1 MNECD
6 GRSPEAQLWK
16 HLYRSAVLETNMELV
31 PRRVVEAR
39 NAAGQRAM
47 ELIREATVNEPEL
60 QDLVYA
66 SRVLNELNRRCQSAR
81 HSRPNKS
88 TPEGKGFD
96 YASADISA

>member
-6 GRSPEAQLWK
+6 RPSPEAQLWK

-39 NAAGQRAM
+39 KAAGQRAL
-47 ELIREATVNEPEL
+47 ELIREATINEPEL

-66 SRVLNELNRRCQSAR
+66 SRVLDELNRKCKSAR
-81 HSRPNKS
+81 QSRHKQS